1 MTKFLQLLAFLV
13 LLGVPLTQHWV
24 PLEIL
29 KLRIF
34 DTLVEEKEVSN
45 YFSILS
51 IDEKD
56 VQKENGYPF
65 PRKRLAQIQNKLI
78 EKGFDREDI
87 LLSINEFAAKNIQS
101 DSRFTEEFIRSRLK
115 KNKGPNLISSE
126 LNCRGI
132 TEALISENL
141 SKISHDQWL
150 DSAFAA
156 LRKKLKGSSI
166 TLEDRDKIYSFLI
179 GRGFEHKMI
188 KYALNE
194 CKNEC

>member
-1 MTKFLQLLAFLV
+1 M
-13 LLGVPLTQHWV
+13 
-24 PLEIL
+24 
-29 KLRIF
+29 LRIMSKSLNS
-34 DTLVEEKEVSN
+34 DITKLITK
-45 YFSILS
+45 YLS
-51 IDEKD
+51 IREHSKLEL
-56 VQKENGYPF
+56 K
-65 PRKRLAQIQNKLI
+65 NKLI
-78 EKGFDREDI
+78 EKGFDREEI
-87 LLSINEFAAKNIQS
+87 LLSINEFAAKKIQS

-126 LNCRGI
+126 LNSRGI

-141 SKISHDQWL
+141 TKISYDEWL

-166 TLEDRDKIYSFLI
+166 TLEDHDKIYSFLL

-188 KYALNE
+188 KYAMSE